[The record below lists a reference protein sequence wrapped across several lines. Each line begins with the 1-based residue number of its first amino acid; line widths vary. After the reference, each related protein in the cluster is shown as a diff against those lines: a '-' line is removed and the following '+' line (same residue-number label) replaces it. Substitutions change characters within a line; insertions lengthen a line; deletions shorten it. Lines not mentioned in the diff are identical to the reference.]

1 LSAQDILTS
10 EELYQSEVRCLHRL
24 TKEEEREIVKRAR
37 EGDEEARTILMKSC
51 LNYVGSIAAWHARYV
66 RHDEYLDLV
75 GIGNVAVVERFN
87 EALKQENPGGYLR
100 GCAKYAIIYYCFNRS
115 SLIPTPWFA
124 RRRFSIT
131 SLDNPVYSNTLKK
144 ESVTS
149 LGDPDYSWLY
159 QAVEQLPQHFQ
170 DVLIKH
176 YGLYNRPV
184 ESLYEMSRRMSKSAK
199 GSMAYLIEYRALKLL
214 RKQLAKEEKDHP
226 NASDV

>member
-1 LSAQDILTS
+1 MSAQDILTS
-10 EELYQSEVRCLHRL
+10 EELYQSEVGCLQRL
-24 TKEEEREIVKRAR
+24 TKEEEQEIVRRAR

-100 GCAKYAIIYYCFNRS
+100 GCAKYAII
-115 SLIPTPWFA
+115 FA

-149 LGDPDYSWLY
+149 EGDPDYSWLY
-159 QAVEQLPQHFQ
+159 QALEQLPQHFQ

>member
-1 LSAQDILTS
+1 MSAQDVSMS
-10 EELYQSEVRCLHRL
+10 EELYRSMTRSLSPLSR
-24 TKEEEREIVKRAR
+24 
-37 EGDEEARTILMKSC
+37 DEEAEVIKRATEGDPSAREQLITSC
-51 LNYVGSIAAWHARYV
+51 LNYVGAIANMYKQYLL
-66 RHDEYLDLV
+66 HDEYLDLV
-75 GIGNVAVVERFN
+75 GIGNVAVVERFY
-87 EALKQENPGGYLR
+87 EALKRENPGGYLR

-124 RRRFSIT
+124 RKRFSIT

-144 ESVTS
+144 EPVTP
-149 LGDPDYSWLY
+149 LEKPDYAWLY
-159 QAVEQLPQHFQ
+159 QAVEQLPRHFQ

-214 RKQLAKEEKDHP
+214 RKQLTEEEKDHP
-226 NASDV
+226 DD